1 MQSCAVTFL
10 CANSAI
16 NVLLLVPACELRVLV
31 SIANLLLSSIGV
43 DLDPNK
49 KMAIVRSIALPLEL
63 LVAFFAI
70 LRHVSV
76 TPAATAA
83 TTAAAPFSD
92 PESFL
97 RCLAVDLPPQ
107 VIYTNTSPSYTSVL
121 ESSIKNLLFV
131 TPSTP
136 TPVAIIAA
144 ADASHVQAAVRC
156 GARHGVPVRPRSGGH
171 DYERLSYR
179 SLSSASA
186 RARPF
191 AVVDLAAPALRAV
204 RVDAAHRTAWAGSGA
219 TLGELYYAIANRS
232 LRLAFPGGL
241 GPTVGLGGHL
251 SGGGFGLLLRKHGL
265 AADHVTD
272 AVVVNADGDI
282 LDRAAMGEDLFWAI
296 RGGGG
301 GSFGVVLFWKL
312 RLVTVPAAVTVF
324 TVHRPRNQSATTLL
338 TKWQRVAPTLP
349 RDVFLRVVLQKQDAQ
364 FECLYLGARAGL
376 VATMAG
382 RFPELGVTA
391 EDAIEMTWIEA
402 VLYFAFYGVGKPREM
417 LLDRG
422 AGPERFFKAKSDYV
436 SEPVPSHAWEK
447 VWSWLAMDGVAGLI
461 ILDPYG
467 GRMGAVAPA
476 ATPFPHRRELYSVQY
491 YGFWFE
497 NGTEVAEKHLG
508 WIRGMHREMEP
519 YVSKNPRGAYVNYR
533 DLDLGVNHDDDEED
547 DDVAGYEKA
556 RVWGEA
562 YFRGNF
568 ERLAAVKAK
577 VDPHDFFRNEQS
589 IPPLRSSQRSSPHW

>member
-1 MQSCAVTFL
+1 MTIAGSFAL
-10 CANSAI
+10 S
-16 NVLLLVPACELRVLV
+16 VLLA
-31 SIANLLLSSIGV
+31 
-43 DLDPNK
+43 
-49 KMAIVRSIALPLEL
+49 
-63 LVAFFAI
+63 AFFVI
-70 LRHVSV
+70 LHHAASV
-76 TPAATAA
+76 PPAAA
-83 TTAAAPFSD
+83 TTPPSSD
-92 PESFL
+92 TASFL
-97 RCLAVDLPPQ
+97 RCLAADLPPQ
-107 VIYTNTSPSYTSVL
+107 VVYTNASESYTSVL
-121 ESSIKNLLFV
+121 ESSIRNLLFV

-156 GARHGVPVRPRSGGH
+156 GARHGVRVRPRSGGH
-171 DYERLSYR
+171 DYEGLSYR
-179 SLSSASA
+179 SLRSSASA
-186 RARPF
+186 TAHPF
-191 AVVDLAAPALRAV
+191 AVVDLAAPAIRGV
-204 RVDAAHRTAWAGSGA
+204 RVDAARRTAWAGSGA

-301 GSFGVVLFWKL
+301 GSFGVVLLWKL
-312 RLVTVPAAVTVF
+312 RLVPVPATVTVF

-349 RDVFLRVVLQKQDAQ
+349 RDAFLRVVLQKEDAQ

-382 RFPELGVTA
+382 RFPELGVTT

-436 SEPVPSHAWEK
+436 SEPVPSHAWERA
-447 VWSWLAMDGVAGLI
+447 WRWLAMDGVAGLI

-533 DLDLGVNHDDDEED
+533 DLDLGVNHGED
-547 DDVAGYEKA
+547 DDDGVAGYEKA